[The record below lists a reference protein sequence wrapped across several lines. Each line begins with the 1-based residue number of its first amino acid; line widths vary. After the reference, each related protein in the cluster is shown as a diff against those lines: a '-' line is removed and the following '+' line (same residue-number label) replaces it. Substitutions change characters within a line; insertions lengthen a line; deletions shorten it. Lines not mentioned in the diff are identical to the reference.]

1 MNWHEIEVDYWRQRL
16 CQGHACPEE
25 SKFDVTSPSRIIES
39 IDQFVVLV
47 MVSNRL
53 ITRNLLP
60 VSRAIVDQ
68 DQICLAT
75 AA

>member
-1 MNWHEIEVDYWRQRL
+1 MNWHEIEIDYWRQRL
-16 CQGHACPEE
+16 CPRQECPEIPC
-25 SKFDVTSPSRIIES
+25 FDVTSPTRIIES

-53 ITRNLLP
+53 ITRKP
-60 VSRAIVDQ
+60 PSEAKVDERQ
-68 DQICLAT
+68 PSLAT